1 MIVIHVHNI
10 KTLRDRSEG
19 NFWAY
24 RPATALRPGPPQNLN
39 LFFFW
44 KTNEKGPMFVERL
57 CFFSNYVG
65 LPIFQNFRHKFFT
78 RFSTNLTHVSGYFCG
93 GVEMRPIWAAH
104 PPIIA
109 YIFEVTAPAPTPPPF
124 KGAPK

>member
-39 LFFFW
+39 LFFLGKQMKKNPCLLSDFA
-44 KTNEKGPMFVERL
+44 
-57 CFFSNYVG
+57 FS
-65 LPIFQNFRHKFFT
+65 QT
-78 RFSTNLTHVSGYFCG
+78 
-93 GVEMRPIWAAH
+93 M
-104 PPIIA
+104 
-109 YIFEVTAPAPTPPPF
+109 
-124 KGAPK
+124 